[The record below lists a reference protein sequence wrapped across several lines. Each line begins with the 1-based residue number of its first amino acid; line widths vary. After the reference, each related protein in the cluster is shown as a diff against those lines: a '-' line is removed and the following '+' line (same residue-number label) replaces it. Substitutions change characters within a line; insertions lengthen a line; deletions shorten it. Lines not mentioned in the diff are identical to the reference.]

1 MFLFSVIWWGRAQLF
16 VFLGVIHRHGIFR
29 TTAPQMHDLA
39 SYGIHFREIK
49 DTILWVCKL
58 EVLHLPDLHPS
69 SVNSVIDSLTDSHGP
84 ALNMNDPDPD
94 FVILADPENM
104 IATATAYVLWGLLN
118 PRFFTQG
125 LGSCIVL
132 KEGADL
138 PAETWSQLGP
148 SLRQISVPALLGS
161 LYLLID

>member
-1 MFLFSVIWWGRAQLF
+1 
-16 VFLGVIHRHGIFR
+16 
-29 TTAPQMHDLA
+29 MHDLA

-104 IATATAYVLWGLLN
+104 IATATAYVLWGLLD
-118 PRFFTQG
+118 PHFFTQG

-132 KEGADL
+132 NEGADL

-148 SLRQISVPALLGS
+148 SLRQISMGPGPFGITLPPNRLTCSCTMLTMVVSAKGFKSWWKPPS
-161 LYLLID
+161 NPTI